1 MARVLALTLLLAV
14 LFVLF
19 RFAMGLRYAK
29 RERERA
35 RQAEE
40 ERGRRV
46 IAEVPLSEAEVVFL
60 TEDDRVLA
68 WGGTEVSKA
77 TIVGAR
83 LLVNGA
89 VLRECARRPVALPP
103 PSAPEE
109 YEGREWWEVALF
121 LEGGSEARIPC
132 GTLREGVSREI
143 AGRVFEAARAAVGAP
158 ALIVPESEV
167 PR

>member
-1 MARVLALTLLLAV
+1 MARFLALTLLLAV
-14 LFVLF
+14 LFVIF

-35 RQAEE
+35 RQAEV

-46 IAEVPLSEAEVVFL
+46 IAEVPRSETEVVFL
-60 TEDDRVLA
+60 TEDDRLLA

-77 TIVGAR
+77 KIVGAR

-89 VLRECARRPVALPP
+89 VLRECARRPGTLPL

-109 YEGREWWEVALF
+109 YEGRERWEVALF
-121 LEGGSEARIPC
+121 LEGGTEARIPC
-132 GTLREGVSREI
+132 GSLREGVSREI
-143 AGRVFEAARAAVGAP
+143 AGRAFEAARAAVGAP
-158 ALIVPESEV
+158 AVVVPEREV